1 VAAVGPS
8 LPHCAGWDSFITMHE
23 YCHRCGGELPGRNEA
38 SPFCPH
44 CGSPQLYLQDY
55 EQQSGGEADT
65 TGAVAGPKPQ
75 QVEWKTAIRCAVL
88 VAGIAAVLSV
98 VSVWVQLLSPLSWLW
113 TISGS
118 MLTLALYQR
127 RRPLAWM
134 DARVGARIGVVVGLA
149 LIACFAIAMATG
161 GLVARYGVHSM
172 GAVDMQMTDMLHRE
186 FEKASA
192 INPQPAEAQRLWYS
206 PEFRAGMML
215 TGFGMLSGFLLVLS
229 TVGGAVGGFM
239 RMRRKVSA

>member
-1 VAAVGPS
+1 
-8 LPHCAGWDSFITMHE
+8 MHE
-23 YCHRCGGELPGRNEA
+23 YCHRCGGELPARDAA

-44 CGSPQLYLQDY
+44 CGSPQIFLQDY
-55 EQQSGGEADT
+55 EQQSGASEADT
-65 TGAVAGPKPQ
+65 TGAVPPPRPQ

-88 VAGIAAVLSV
+88 VAGIAAVLSLV
-98 VSVWVQLLSPLSWLW
+98 AARVQLVSPLSWLW

-118 MLTLALYQR
+118 IITLALYQR

-149 LIACFAIAMATG
+149 LVACLAVAMAIG
-161 GLVARYGVHSM
+161 GLVARYGLHSM
-172 GAVDMQMTDMLHRE
+172 ASVDAQLTELLHAQ
-186 FEKASA
+186 FEKAAA
-192 INPQPAEAQRLWYS
+192 ITPQPPEMRRLWYS

-215 TGFGMLSGFLLVLS
+215 AGFGMLAGFLLVLS

-239 RMRRKVSA
+239 RMRRKVSV